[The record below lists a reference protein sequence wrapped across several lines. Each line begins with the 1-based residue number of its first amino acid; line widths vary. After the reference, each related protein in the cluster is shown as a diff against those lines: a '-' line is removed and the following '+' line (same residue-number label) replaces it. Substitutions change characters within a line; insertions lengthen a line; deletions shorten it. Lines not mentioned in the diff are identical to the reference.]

1 MSNSTVTENLS
12 DYKDHK
18 INLKLEP
25 LIDEVIEN
33 IKAHSKSQS
42 IDDTLNELMKC
53 QEKLEITQDHFDPL
67 EE

>member
-33 IKAHSKSQS
+33 IKAHSKS
-42 IDDTLNELMKC
+42 
-53 QEKLEITQDHFDPL
+53 
-67 EE
+67 